1 MKLKKLLL
9 GTALTAGTVFAVGT
23 TSANADEIHTIQQD
37 DTLGKISKQY
47 VGDKSLI
54 DSIVEANDIKDK
66 NMIYVG
72 EELTIPTD
80 GNGEQAPAPAQE
92 APVQEQQAPV
102 QEAQAAEPAQ
112 PVEEEQTPEQPVEEP
127 VQEEA
132 PAQAEQP
139 AAEEASSSNGG
150 STKDQFLAAGG
161 TEEMWSTIVMPE
173 SGGNPNAVNPL
184 GYQGLGQTKE
194 SWGTGSVEEQTK
206 GMIEYGTSRYGSMA
220 EAMSFRAQN
229 NWW

>member
-92 APVQEQQAPV
+92 APVQEQQAPAPA
-102 QEAQAAEPAQ
+102 QEA
-112 PVEEEQTPEQPVEEP
+112 P
-127 VQEEA
+127 VQEQQA

>member
-92 APVQEQQAPV
+92 APVQEQQ
-102 QEAQAAEPAQ
+102 
-112 PVEEEQTPEQPVEEP
+112 
-127 VQEEA
+127 A

>member
-139 AAEEASSSNGG
+139 AAEEASSSNG
-150 STKDQFLAAGG
+150 
-161 TEEMWSTIVMPE
+161 
-173 SGGNPNAVNPL
+173 
-184 GYQGLGQTKE
+184 
-194 SWGTGSVEEQTK
+194 
-206 GMIEYGTSRYGSMA
+206 
-220 EAMSFRAQN
+220 
-229 NWW
+229 